1 MILLLGGS
9 GQVGTALQG
18 KLGEIWAPSHSE
30 LDILDFVKV
39 KLAIQSTEPDWV
51 INCAAYHKV
60 DEAES
65 NPQKAFQVN
74 SWAVLYLAKCCKEYG
89 ANLVHFSTNYIFDGL
104 KETRYREDDLP
115 NPLSVYGKSK
125 YAGELAL
132 RAVNPNYILVRTTGI
147 YGLGHSA
154 KGGNFILTMLRL
166 ADRKEIKVVR
176 DQFVSPTYAKHLV
189 DALIPLMEKERW
201 GIWNITGSK
210 GVSWKNFAIMIF
222 RQAIRRGLVE
232 TAPRVR
238 GVTSEQYGAAAP
250 RPKNGLLSMR
260 RLGRNKASAAPPNY
274 YKGLMEYLDELKETG
289 YAN

>member
-1 MILLLGGS
+1 M
-9 GQVGTALQG
+9 GTALQE
-18 KLGEIWAPSHSE
+18 KLGEIWAPSHEE

-39 KLAIQSTEPDWV
+39 KLAIKTTEPDWV

-74 SWAVLYLAKCCKEYG
+74 SWAVLYLAKVCKEYG

-132 RAVNPNYILVRTTGI
+132 RAVNPNHILVRTTGI

-166 ADRKEIKVVR
+166 ARQGREKIFVVK
-176 DQFVSPTYAKHLV
+176 DQVVSPTYSKHLV
-189 DALIPLMEKERW
+189 DALVPLMEKEAW

-210 GVSWKNFAIMIF
+210 GVTWRDFAVIVF
-222 RQAIRRGLVE
+222 HQAARRGLIEVS
-232 TAPRVR
+232 PKVR
-238 GVTSEQYGAAAP
+238 GVTSKKFGAAAP

-260 RLGRNKASAAPPNY
+260 KLGRGRVSAAPPNY
-274 YKGLMEYLDELKETG
+274 YNGVLEYLDELKETRDE
-289 YAN
+289 